1 MINKQVINIALAA
14 DRNYAE
20 QIITLIKSVCY
31 HHKNVR
37 FYLIHKDYPYE
48 WFVALNKH
56 LAELAAEIIPV
67 IILKPF
73 EFDIKLLEHI
83 TPASFYRYMIP
94 EIPEDRILYLDS
106 DIVVD
111 GNIEEMYFSDF
122 NGKYAL
128 AVEDMY
134 ISHTKHS
141 YIEFPDLKPYFN
153 SGVLLINN
161 TLWKIKKIKECLI
174 QMTQEYPKVL
184 FGDQD
189 ILNFVLKDKWGILS
203 NVYNYQTGVIHGFP
217 RLEENMSDK
226 ERIAKYQKQV
236 NTAEHKIIHYT
247 SRYKPW
253 LNHNCITFLKEKY
266 WFYYQLSWEEIKK
279 HQQELFAS

>member
-56 LAELAAEIIPV
+56 LVELATEIIPV
-67 IILKPF
+67 MILKPF

-94 EIPEDRILYLDS
+94 EIPEDRVLYLDS

-122 NGKYAL
+122 NEKYAF

-134 ISHTKHS
+134 ISHTKHC
-141 YIEFPDLKPYFN
+141 YIEFPEMKPYFN

-161 TLWKIKKIKECLI
+161 KLWQEYDLFEHLI
-174 QMTQEYPKVL
+174 QTTKAYPKVIY
-184 FGDQD
+184 GDQD
-189 ILNFVLKDKWGILS
+189 ILNILLKNKWEILS
-203 NVYNYQTGVIHGFP
+203 SVYNYQTGVIHGFP

-226 ERIAKYQKQV
+226 ERLEKYQRQA
-236 NTAEHKIIHYT
+236 NEIQPKIIHYT
-247 SRYKPW
+247 SKYKPW
-253 LNHNCITFLKEKY
+253 LNNKYFVLLREKY

>member
-20 QIITLIKSVCY
+20 QVITLIKSVCY

-37 FYLIHKDYPYE
+37 FYLIHQDYPDE
-48 WFVALNKH
+48 WFMALNQH
-56 LAELAAEIIPV
+56 LTNVGAEIIPV
-67 IILKPF
+67 TVLDSFRFPS
-73 EFDIKLLEHI
+73 KLQEYI
-83 TPASFYRYMIP
+83 TQATFYRYIIP
-94 EIPEDRILYLDS
+94 EIPEDRVIYLDS

-122 NGKYAL
+122 NGKYVL

-134 ISHTKHS
+134 ISYTKHS

-153 SGVLLINN
+153 AGVLLVNN
-161 TLWKIKKIKECLI
+161 KLWKENDLAEYLI
-174 QMTQEYPKVL
+174 QMTKQYPNVM

-189 ILNFVLKDKWGILS
+189 ILNIVLKDKWGILS

-217 RLEENMSDK
+217 RLEENMPDK

-236 NTAEHKIIHYT
+236 NEAEPTIIHYT
-247 SRYKPW
+247 SKYKPW
-253 LNHNCITFLKEKY
+253 LNNKYFVLLREKY
-266 WFYYQLSWEEIKK
+266 WFYYQLSWEEIKQ

>member
-37 FYLIHKDYPYE
+37 FYLIHQDYPEE
-48 WFVALNKH
+48 WLLALNKN
-56 LAELAAEIIPV
+56 LVGLNAELIP
-67 IILKPF
+67 ITMLHPF
-73 EFDIKLLEHI
+73 EFDNKLLEHI
-83 TPASFYRYMIP
+83 TQASFYRYTIP

-134 ISHTKHS
+134 INHTKHS
-141 YIEFPDLKPYFN
+141 YMEFPDLK
-153 SGVLLINN
+153 
-161 TLWKIKKIKECLI
+161 
-174 QMTQEYPKVL
+174 
-184 FGDQD
+184 
-189 ILNFVLKDKWGILS
+189 
-203 NVYNYQTGVIHGFP
+203 
-217 RLEENMSDK
+217 R
-226 ERIAKYQKQV
+226 
-236 NTAEHKIIHYT
+236 
-247 SRYKPW
+247 
-253 LNHNCITFLKEKY
+253 
-266 WFYYQLSWEEIKK
+266 
-279 HQQELFAS
+279 